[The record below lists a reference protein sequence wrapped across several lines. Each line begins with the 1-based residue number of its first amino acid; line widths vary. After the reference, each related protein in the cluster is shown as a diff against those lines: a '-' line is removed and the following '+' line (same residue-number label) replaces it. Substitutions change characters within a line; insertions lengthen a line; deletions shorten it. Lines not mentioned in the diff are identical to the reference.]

1 MAQMRTYEC
10 RCGFYVMTESL
21 GHYSLMSGEY
31 YNFLCHECK
40 DIVAISLAEIAEAGY
55 FLKCPECGSE
65 ELECCSPNGKC
76 PKCGNFGSFVELP
89 GVMMAD

>member
-1 MAQMRTYEC
+1 MAQLKIYRC
-10 RCGFYVMTESL
+10 HCGFEVTTEPH

-40 DIVAISLAEIAEAGY
+40 DVVAISAKEIAKAGY

-65 ELECCSPNGKC
+65 ELECWSPNGKC
-76 PKCGNFGSFVELP
+76 PKCGSFGSFIELP